1 MDWKKYVDENR
12 KEVTAPSGMKFVIRR
27 IPPRILLEM
36 AAEIP
41 PEQRRA
47 SPTFTADAAKT
58 LPKYFEKIMYN
69 CVVKPRIVPQPTGKP
84 DEIAIDDLRPED
96 GFFLLDEINKFSGLT
111 EAARVARERFRA
123 ESSGTDSVPTGAT
136 ATSSE

>member
-1 MDWKKYVDENR
+1 MDLKKYVDANR

-41 PEQRRA
+41 PERRG
-47 SPTFTADAAKT
+47 PTFTADAAKT

-69 CVVKPRIVPQPTGKP
+69 CVVKPRIVPQPTGKSG
-84 DEIAIDDLRPED
+84 EIAIDDLRPED
-96 GFFLLDEINKFSGLT
+96 GLFLLDEINKFSGLT
-111 EAARVARERFRA
+111 EAARVARERFRT
-123 ESSGTDSVPTGAT
+123 EPSGTDSVPVGTT
-136 ATSSE
+136 AASSE

>member
-1 MDWKKYVDENR
+1 MDLKKYVNDNR

-41 PEQRRA
+41 PEQRRG
-47 SPTFTADAAKT
+47 PTFTADAAKT

-123 ESSGTDSVPTGAT
+123 ESSGTDSVPASAT
-136 ATSSE
+136 TTSPE

>member
-1 MDWKKYVDENR
+1 
-12 KEVTAPSGMKFVIRR
+12 
-27 IPPRILLEM
+27 M

-47 SPTFTADAAKT
+47 SPTFTADAAKA
-58 LPKYFEKIMYN
+58 LPRYFERIMFN
-69 CVVKPRIVPQPTGKP
+69 CVVKPRIVPQPTNKP

-111 EAARVARERFRA
+111 EAARIARERFRP
-123 ESSGTDSVPTGAT
+123 ESSGTDSVPTSAAT
-136 ATSSE
+136 APSE